1 MSMTQKSAQERLS
14 RMGMIGAMMLILLF
28 VGIVLHLWRKSLT
41 PPPRLE
47 IPQEPPDLVLLITA
61 NRQGKLEVCGCP
73 GKRAE
78 DLAKVATLIQDLTN
92 EMQRKGA
99 AVGIVEGGDFTGGP
113 DVVPYI
119 LKAYKVVGYQC
130 IVLSPRDEKKLS
142 VIRTSADGMEVLV
155 PANSENLQTFRV
167 SGKTFS
173 ITLVNLGEPPVK
185 DEGYWQ
191 RLLPRLQALKQP
203 NNLLAAV
210 AFIDRNSATE
220 LAPRLR
226 GTVNILLIDDAL
238 PLTTGEFSPGMTK
251 ASKEVSGVL
260 LVALPQSRATVLSLM
275 VWANSQNRDSYRV
288 EGQWVY
294 ATGRNDNPQVKRIV
308 DEYYEKRQKELERE
322 MNELMKIASQRAYLP
337 PEFCGECHQAQYE
350 QWLNTDHAR
359 AVETLANQKRMD
371 KSCLTCHSLEF
382 RMRGVVTEVKKRG
395 VECVDCHAELQDPTT
410 AKMHGQRPGERPTTR
425 IVNDTICVRCHDKQN
440 SPNFNLQTYLPKVT
454 H

>member
-1 MSMTQKSAQERLS
+1 
-14 RMGMIGAMMLILLF
+14 MGMIGAMMLILLF

>member
-1 MSMTQKSAQERLS
+1 MTQKSAQERLS
-14 RMGMIGAMMLILLF
+14 RLGMIGAVILILLF
-28 VGIVLHLWRKSLT
+28 VGIVLHLWRTSA
-41 PPPRLE
+41 PPPPKVEL
-47 IPQEPPDLVLLITA
+47 PQEPPDLVLLITA

-99 AVGIVEGGDFTGGP
+99 TVGIVEGGDFTGGP

-130 IVLSPRDEKKLS
+130 IVLSPRDEKRLS
-142 VIRTSADGMEVLV
+142 VIRNNVDGMRLLT
-155 PANSENLQTFRV
+155 PANPENLQTFQV

-173 ITLVNLGEPPVK
+173 ITLVNLGQPPLK

-210 AFIDRNSATE
+210 AFVDRNSAME

-226 GTVNILLIDDAL
+226 GTVNILLIDDTL
-238 PLTTGEFSPGMTK
+238 PLTTGEFSPGTTK
-251 ASKEVSGVL
+251 ASKEVSGVN
-260 LVALPQSRATVLSLM
+260 LVALPQSRSTVLSLM
-275 VWANSQNRDSYRV
+275 VWSNSQNRDSYRI

-294 ATGRNDNPQVKRIV
+294 STGRNDNPQVKKIV

-322 MNELMKIASQRAYLP
+322 MKELMKIASQRAYLP
-337 PEFCGECHQAQYE
+337 PEFCGKCHQAQYE
-350 QWLNTDHAR
+350 QWLSTGHAH
-359 AVETLANQKRMD
+359 AIETLVNQKRMD

-425 IVNDTICVRCHDKQN
+425 IVNDTLCVRCHDKQN

>member
-1 MSMTQKSAQERLS
+1 MTQKSAQERLS
-14 RMGMIGAMMLILLF
+14 RMGMIGAMILVLLF
-28 VGIVLHLWRKSLT
+28 VGIALHLWRTSS
-41 PPPRLE
+41 PPPPK
-47 IPQEPPDLVLLITA
+47 IQVPQEPPDLVLLVTA

-99 AVGIVEGGDFTGGP
+99 TVGVIEGGDFTGGP

-119 LKAYKVVGYQC
+119 LRAYKVVGYQC
-130 IVLSPRDEKKLS
+130 IILSPRDEKRLS

-155 PANSENLQTFRV
+155 PTNPENLQTFRV

-173 ITLVNLGEPPVK
+173 ITLVNLGEPPLK
-185 DEGYWQ
+185 DENYWQ
-191 RLLPRLQALKQP
+191 RLLPRLKALKQP

-210 AFIDRNSATE
+210 AFVDRNSAME

-226 GTVNILLIDDAL
+226 GIVNILLVDDAL
-238 PLTTGEFSPGMTK
+238 PLTTGEFSPEMTK

-275 VWANSQNRDSYRV
+275 VWANSENRDGYRI

-294 ATGRNDNPQVKRIV
+294 STGRNDNPQVKKIV
-308 DEYYEKRQKELERE
+308 DEYYEKRQKELEQE
-322 MNELMKIASQRAYLP
+322 MKDLMKIASQRAYLP

-350 QWLNTDHAR
+350 QWLTTGHAR
-359 AVETLANQKRMD
+359 AVQTLANQKRMD

-382 RMRGVVTEVKKRG
+382 RMRGLVTEVKKRG
-395 VECVDCHAELQDPTT
+395 VECVDCHAELQDPAT
-410 AKMHGQRPGERPTTR
+410 AQMHGQRPGERPTTH
-425 IVNDTICVRCHDKQN
+425 IVNDTVCIRCHDKQN
-440 SPNFNLQTYLPKVT
+440 SPNFNLQTYLPKVA

>member
-1 MSMTQKSAQERLS
+1 MTQKSAQERLS

-28 VGIVLHLWRKSLT
+28 VGIVLHLWRKSPT

-130 IVLSPRDEKKLS
+130 IVLSPRDEKRLS

-210 AFIDRNSATE
+210 AFIDRNSAME

-395 VECVDCHAELQDPTT
+395 VECVDCHAELQDPAT

>member
-1 MSMTQKSAQERLS
+1 MTQKSAQERLS
-14 RMGMIGAMMLILLF
+14 RMGMIGAVILILLF
-28 VGIVLHLWRKSLT
+28 VGIVLHLWRTSA
-41 PPPRLE
+41 PPPPKVEL
-47 IPQEPPDLVLLITA
+47 PQEPPDLVLLITA

-99 AVGIVEGGDFTGGP
+99 TVGIVEGGDFTGGP

-130 IVLSPRDEKKLS
+130 IVLSPRDEKRLS
-142 VIRTSADGMEVLV
+142 VIRNNVDGMRLLT
-155 PANSENLQTFRV
+155 PANPENLQTFQV

-173 ITLVNLGEPPVK
+173 ITLVNLGQPPIK

-210 AFIDRNSATE
+210 AFVDRNSAME

-226 GTVNILLIDDAL
+226 GTVNILLIDDTL
-238 PLTTGEFSPGMTK
+238 PLTTGEFSPGTTK
-251 ASKEVSGVL
+251 ASKEVSGVN
-260 LVALPQSRATVLSLM
+260 LVALPQSRSTVLSLM
-275 VWANSQNRDSYRV
+275 VWSNSQNRDSYRI

-294 ATGRNDNPQVKRIV
+294 STGRNDNPQVKKIV

-322 MNELMKIASQRAYLP
+322 MKELMKIASQRAYLP
-337 PEFCGECHQAQYE
+337 PEFCGKCHQAQYE
-350 QWLNTDHAR
+350 QWLSTGHAH
-359 AVETLANQKRMD
+359 AIETLVNQKRMD

-425 IVNDTICVRCHDKQN
+425 IVNDTLCVRCHDKQN

>member
-1 MSMTQKSAQERLS
+1 
-14 RMGMIGAMMLILLF
+14 MLALLF
-28 VGIVLHLWRKSLT
+28 VGVALRLWRTSA
-41 PPPRLE
+41 PPPPKVEL
-47 IPQEPPDLVLLITA
+47 PQEPPDLVLLVTA

-92 EMQRKGA
+92 DMQRKGA
-99 AVGIVEGGDFTGGP
+99 VVGVIEGGDFTGGP

-130 IVLSPRDEKKLS
+130 IVLSPRDKERLS
-142 VIRTSADGMEVLV
+142 VIRTSADGMQLLT
-155 PANSENLQTFRV
+155 PANPENLQTFQV

-173 ITLVNLGEPPVK
+173 ITLVNLGQLPLK

-210 AFIDRNSATE
+210 AFVDRNGATE
-220 LAPRLR
+220 LASRLK
-226 GTVNILLIDDAL
+226 GTVNILMIDDSL
-238 PLTTGEFSPGMTK
+238 PLTAGEFSPGMTK

-260 LVALPQSRATVLSLM
+260 LVALPQSRSTVLSLM
-275 VWANSQNRDSYRV
+275 VWANSQNRDNYRV
-288 EGQWVY
+288 EGQWVN
-294 ATGRNDNPQVKRIV
+294 AAGRNDNPQVKKIV

-322 MNELMKIASQRAYLP
+322 MKELMKIASQRAYLP

-350 QWLNTDHAR
+350 QWLNTSHAH
-359 AVETLANQKRMD
+359 AIETLVNQKRMD

-395 VECVDCHAELQDPTT
+395 VECVDCHVELQDPAT

-425 IVNDTICVRCHDKQN
+425 IVNETVCVRCHDKQN
-440 SPNFNLQTYLPKVT
+440 SPNFNPQTYLPKVV

>member
-1 MSMTQKSAQERLS
+1 
-14 RMGMIGAMMLILLF
+14 
-28 VGIVLHLWRKSLT
+28 
-41 PPPRLE
+41 
-47 IPQEPPDLVLLITA
+47 LVLLITA

-99 AVGIVEGGDFTGGP
+99 TVGIVEGGDFTGGP

-130 IVLSPRDEKKLS
+130 IVLSPRDEKRLS
-142 VIRTSADGMEVLV
+142 VIRNNVDGMRLLT
-155 PANSENLQTFRV
+155 PANPENLQTFQV

-173 ITLVNLGEPPVK
+173 ITLVNLGQPPLK

-210 AFIDRNSATE
+210 AFVDRNSAME

-226 GTVNILLIDDAL
+226 GTVNILLIDDTL
-238 PLTTGEFSPGMTK
+238 PLTTGEFSPGTTK
-251 ASKEVSGVL
+251 ASKEVSGVN
-260 LVALPQSRATVLSLM
+260 LVALPQSRSTVLSLM
-275 VWANSQNRDSYRV
+275 VWSNSQNRDSYRI

-294 ATGRNDNPQVKRIV
+294 STGRNDNPQVKKIV

-322 MNELMKIASQRAYLP
+322 MKELMKIASQRAYLP
-337 PEFCGECHQAQYE
+337 PEFCGKCHQAQYE
-350 QWLNTDHAR
+350 QWLSTGHAH
-359 AVETLANQKRMD
+359 AIETLVNQKRMD

-425 IVNDTICVRCHDKQN
+425 IVNDTLCVRCHDKQN

>member
-1 MSMTQKSAQERLS
+1 MTQKSAQERLS
-14 RMGMIGAMMLILLF
+14 RMGMIGAMILVLLF
-28 VGIVLHLWRKSLT
+28 VGIVLHLWQKSPT
-41 PPPRLE
+41 PPPKIEL
-47 IPQEPPDLVLLITA
+47 PKEPPDLVLLVTA

-130 IVLSPRDEKKLS
+130 IVLSPRDEKRLS
-142 VIRTSADGMEVLV
+142 VIRTNADGMQLLA

-191 RLLPRLQALKQP
+191 RLLPRLKVLKQP

-251 ASKEVSGVL
+251 ASKEVSGIF
-260 LVALPQSRATVLSLM
+260 LVALPQSRSTVLSLM
-275 VWANSQNRDSYRV
+275 VWSNSQNRDSLRI

-294 ATGRNDNPQVKRIV
+294 ASGRKDNSQVKKIV

-322 MNELMKIASQRAYLP
+322 MNELMKIASQRAYLS

-350 QWLNTDHAR
+350 QWLNTGHAR
-359 AVETLANQKRMD
+359 AIETLIERKRMD
-371 KSCLTCHSLEF
+371 KDCLTCHSLEF
-382 RMRGVVTEVKKRG
+382 RIRGVVTEVKKRG
-395 VECVDCHAELQDPTT
+395 VECVDCHAELQDPAT

-425 IVNDTICVRCHDKQN
+425 IVNDTVCVRCHTKEH
-440 SPNFNLQTYLPKVT
+440 SPNFNLQTYLPKVA

>member
-1 MSMTQKSAQERLS
+1 MTQKSAQERLS
-14 RMGMIGAMMLILLF
+14 RMGMIGAMILILLF
-28 VGIVLHLWRKSLT
+28 VGIVLHLWRKSPT

-47 IPQEPPDLVLLITA
+47 VPQEPPDLVLLVTA

-113 DVVPYI
+113 DVIPYI

-130 IVLSPRDEKKLS
+130 IVLSPRDEKRLS

-155 PANSENLQTFRV
+155 PANPENLQTFRV
-167 SGKTFS
+167 SGKTLS

-191 RLLPRLQALKQP
+191 RLLPRLKALKQP

-210 AFIDRNSATE
+210 AFIDRNSAAE
-220 LAPRLR
+220 LAPRLK
-226 GTVNILLIDDAL
+226 GTVDILLIDDAL
-238 PLTTGEFSPGMTK
+238 PLTTNEFSFGMTK
-251 ASKEVSGVL
+251 ASKEVSGVS
-260 LVALPQSRATVLSLM
+260 LVALPQSRSNVLSLM
-275 VWANSQNRDSYRV
+275 VWSNSQNQSSYRI
-288 EGQWVY
+288 EGQWFNS
-294 ATGRNDNPQVKRIV
+294 TGRNDKSQVKKIV

-322 MNELMKIASQRAYLP
+322 MNELMKIASKRAYLP
-337 PEFCGECHQAQYE
+337 PEFCGKCHQSQYE
-350 QWLNTDHAR
+350 QWLNTSHAH
-359 AVETLANQKRMD
+359 AIETLIERKRMD
-371 KSCLTCHSLEF
+371 KGCLTCHSLEF
-382 RMRGVVTEVKKRG
+382 RMRGVVTETKKRG
-395 VECVDCHAELQDPTT
+395 VECVDCHVELQDPAT

-425 IVNDTICVRCHDKQN
+425 IVDEKVCTRCHDKQN
-440 SPNFNLQTYLPKVT
+440 SPNFNPQTYMPKVI

>member
-28 VGIVLHLWRKSLT
+28 VGIVLHLWRKSPT

-210 AFIDRNSATE
+210 AFIDRNSAME

-395 VECVDCHAELQDPTT
+395 VECVDCHAELQDPAT

>member
-1 MSMTQKSAQERLS
+1 
-14 RMGMIGAMMLILLF
+14 
-28 VGIVLHLWRKSLT
+28 
-41 PPPRLE
+41 
-47 IPQEPPDLVLLITA
+47 
-61 NRQGKLEVCGCP
+61 
-73 GKRAE
+73 
-78 DLAKVATLIQDLTN
+78 
-92 EMQRKGA
+92 
-99 AVGIVEGGDFTGGP
+99 
-113 DVVPYI
+113 
-119 LKAYKVVGYQC
+119 
-130 IVLSPRDEKKLS
+130 
-142 VIRTSADGMEVLV
+142 MEVLV

-173 ITLVNLGEPPVK
+173 ITLVNLGEPPIK

-203 NNLLAAV
+203 NNLLAAIV
-210 AFIDRNSATE
+210 FVDRNSAIE

-395 VECVDCHAELQDPTT
+395 VECVDCHAELQDPAT

>member
-1 MSMTQKSAQERLS
+1 
-14 RMGMIGAMMLILLF
+14 MGMIGAVILILLF
-28 VGIVLHLWRKSLT
+28 VGIVLHLWRTSA
-41 PPPRLE
+41 PPPPKIEL
-47 IPQEPPDLVLLITA
+47 PQEPPDLVLLVTA

-78 DLAKVATLIQDLTN
+78 DLAKVATLIQDFTN

-99 AVGIVEGGDFTGGP
+99 TVGVIEGGDFTGGA

-130 IVLSPRDEKKLS
+130 IVLSPRDEERLS
-142 VIRTSADGMEVLV
+142 VIRTSADGMQLLT
-155 PANSENLQTFRV
+155 PANPENLQTFQV

-173 ITLVNLGEPPVK
+173 ITLVNLGQPPLK

-210 AFIDRNSATE
+210 AFTDRNSAME

-251 ASKEVSGVL
+251 ASKEVSGVT
-260 LVALPQSRATVLSLM
+260 LVALPQSRSTVLSLM
-275 VWANSQNRDSYRV
+275 VWSNSQNRDSHRI
-288 EGQWVY
+288 EGQWIY
-294 ATGRNDNPQVKRIV
+294 AGGRNDNPQVKKIV

-322 MNELMKIASQRAYLP
+322 MKELMKIASQRAYLP

-350 QWLNTDHAR
+350 QWLNTRHAH

-382 RMRGVVTEVKKRG
+382 RVRGVVTGVKKRG
-395 VECVDCHAELQDPTT
+395 VECVDCHAELQDPAT
-410 AKMHGQRPGERPTTR
+410 AKMHGQRPGERATTR
-425 IVNDTICVRCHDKQN
+425 IVNDTVCVQCHNKEH
-440 SPNFNLQTYLPKVT
+440 SPNFNLQTHLPKVA

>member
-1 MSMTQKSAQERLS
+1 MTQKSAQERLS

-28 VGIVLHLWRKSLT
+28 VGIVLHLWRKSPT

>member
-1 MSMTQKSAQERLS
+1 MTQKSAQERLS
-14 RMGMIGAMMLILLF
+14 RLGMIGAVILILLF
-28 VGIVLHLWRKSLT
+28 VGIVLHLWRTSA
-41 PPPRLE
+41 PPPPKVEL
-47 IPQEPPDLVLLITA
+47 PQEPPDLVLLITA

-99 AVGIVEGGDFTGGP
+99 TVGIVEGGDFTGGP

-130 IVLSPRDEKKLS
+130 IVLSPRDEKRLS
-142 VIRTSADGMEVLV
+142 VIRNNVDGMRLLT
-155 PANSENLQTFRV
+155 PANPENLQTFQV

-173 ITLVNLGEPPVK
+173 ITLVNLGQPPIK

-210 AFIDRNSATE
+210 AFVDRNSAME

-226 GTVNILLIDDAL
+226 GTVNILLIDDTL
-238 PLTTGEFSPGMTK
+238 PLTTGEFSPGTTK
-251 ASKEVSGVL
+251 ASKEVSGVN
-260 LVALPQSRATVLSLM
+260 LVALPQSRSTVLSLM
-275 VWANSQNRDSYRV
+275 VWSNSQNRDSYRI

-294 ATGRNDNPQVKRIV
+294 STGRNDNPQVKKIV

-322 MNELMKIASQRAYLP
+322 MKELMRIASQRAYLP
-337 PEFCGECHQAQYE
+337 PEFCGKCHQAQYE
-350 QWLNTDHAR
+350 QWLSTGHAH
-359 AVETLANQKRMD
+359 AIETLVNQKRMD

-425 IVNDTICVRCHDKQN
+425 IVNDTLCVRCHDKQN

>member
-1 MSMTQKSAQERLS
+1 
-14 RMGMIGAMMLILLF
+14 
-28 VGIVLHLWRKSLT
+28 
-41 PPPRLE
+41 
-47 IPQEPPDLVLLITA
+47 
-61 NRQGKLEVCGCP
+61 LEVCGCP

-99 AVGIVEGGDFTGGP
+99 TVGVIEGGDFTGGP

-119 LKAYKVVGYQC
+119 LRAYKVVGYQC
-130 IVLSPRDEKKLS
+130 IILSPRDEKRLS

-155 PANSENLQTFRV
+155 PTNPENLQTFRV

-173 ITLVNLGEPPVK
+173 ITLVNLGEPPLK
-185 DEGYWQ
+185 DENYWQ
-191 RLLPRLQALKQP
+191 RLLPRLKALKQP

-210 AFIDRNSATE
+210 AFVDRNSAME

-226 GTVNILLIDDAL
+226 GIVNILLVDDAL
-238 PLTTGEFSPGMTK
+238 PLTTGEFSPEMTK

-275 VWANSQNRDSYRV
+275 VWANSENRDGYRI

-294 ATGRNDNPQVKRIV
+294 STGRNDNPQVKKIV
-308 DEYYEKRQKELERE
+308 DEYYEKRQKELEQE
-322 MNELMKIASQRAYLP
+322 MKDLMKIASQRAYLP

-350 QWLNTDHAR
+350 QWLTTGHAR
-359 AVETLANQKRMD
+359 AVQTLANQKRMD

-382 RMRGVVTEVKKRG
+382 RMRGLVTEVKKRG
-395 VECVDCHAELQDPTT
+395 VECVDCHAELQDPAT
-410 AKMHGQRPGERPTTR
+410 AQMHGQRPGERPTTH
-425 IVNDTICVRCHDKQN
+425 IVNDTVCIRCHDKQN
-440 SPNFNLQTYLPKVT
+440 SPNFNLQTYLPKVA

>member
-1 MSMTQKSAQERLS
+1 MTQKSAQERLS
-14 RMGMIGAMMLILLF
+14 RLGMIGAVILILLF
-28 VGIVLHLWRKSLT
+28 VGIVLHLWRTSA
-41 PPPRLE
+41 PPPPKVEL
-47 IPQEPPDLVLLITA
+47 PQEPPDLVLLITA

-99 AVGIVEGGDFTGGP
+99 TVGIVEGGDFTGGP

-130 IVLSPRDEKKLS
+130 IVLSPRDEKRLS
-142 VIRTSADGMEVLV
+142 VIRNNVDGMRLLT
-155 PANSENLQTFRV
+155 PANPENLQTFQV

-173 ITLVNLGEPPVK
+173 ITLVNLGQPPLK

-210 AFIDRNSATE
+210 VFIDRNSAME

-226 GTVNILLIDDAL
+226 GIVNILLVDDAL
-238 PLTTGEFSPGMTK
+238 PLTTGEFSPGTTK
-251 ASKEVSGVL
+251 ASKEVSGVN
-260 LVALPQSRATVLSLM
+260 LVALPQSRSTVLSLM
-275 VWANSQNRDSYRV
+275 VWSNSQNRDSYRI

-294 ATGRNDNPQVKRIV
+294 ATGRNDNPQVKKIV
-308 DEYYEKRQKELERE
+308 DEYYEKRQKDLERE
-322 MNELMKIASQRAYLP
+322 MKELMRIASQRAYLP
-337 PEFCGECHQAQYE
+337 PEFCGKCHQAQYE
-350 QWLNTDHAR
+350 QWLNTDHAH
-359 AVETLANQKRMD
+359 AIETLVNQKRMD

-425 IVNDTICVRCHDKQN
+425 IVNDTLCVRCHDKQN

>member
-1 MSMTQKSAQERLS
+1 
-14 RMGMIGAMMLILLF
+14 MGMIGAMILILLF
-28 VGIVLHLWRKSLT
+28 VGIVLHLWRKSPT

-47 IPQEPPDLVLLITA
+47 VPQEPPDLVLLVTA

-130 IVLSPRDEKKLS
+130 IVLSPRDEKLS

-155 PANSENLQTFRV
+155 PANPENLQTFRV
-167 SGKTFS
+167 SGKTLS

-203 NNLLAAV
+203 NNLLAVV

-220 LAPRLR
+220 LAPRLK
-226 GTVNILLIDDAL
+226 GTVDILLIDDAL
-238 PLTTGEFSPGMTK
+238 PLTTNEFSFGMTK
-251 ASKEVSGVL
+251 ASKEVSGVS
-260 LVALPQSRATVLSLM
+260 LVALPQSRSNVLSLM
-275 VWANSQNRDSYRV
+275 VWSNSQNQSSYRI
-288 EGQWVY
+288 EGQWFNSLV
-294 ATGRNDNPQVKRIV
+294 ATTTVKSR
-308 DEYYEKRQKELERE
+308 
-322 MNELMKIASQRAYLP
+322 
-337 PEFCGECHQAQYE
+337 
-350 QWLNTDHAR
+350 
-359 AVETLANQKRMD
+359 
-371 KSCLTCHSLEF
+371 KSWTN
-382 RMRGVVTEVKKRG
+382 
-395 VECVDCHAELQDPTT
+395 
-410 AKMHGQRPGERPTTR
+410 TTR
-425 IVNDTICVRCHDKQN
+425 SGRR
-440 SPNFNLQTYLPKVT
+440 SWSER
-454 H
+454 

>member
-28 VGIVLHLWRKSLT
+28 VGIVLHLWRKSPT

-210 AFIDRNSATE
+210 AFIDRNSAME

-337 PEFCGECHQAQYE
+337 PEFCGECHQSQYE
-350 QWLNTDHAR
+350 QWLNTGHAR

>member
-1 MSMTQKSAQERLS
+1 MTQKSARERLS
-14 RMGMIGAMMLILLF
+14 RLGMTGAIIFVLLF
-28 VGIVLHLWRKSLT
+28 VGITLHLWRTSA
-41 PPPRLE
+41 PPPPKIKL
-47 IPQEPPDLVLLITA
+47 PQEPPDLVLLVTA

-78 DLAKVATLIQDLTN
+78 DLAKVATLIRDLTN

-99 AVGIVEGGDFTGGP
+99 TVGIVEGGDFTGGP

-119 LKAYKVVGYQC
+119 LKAYKTVGYQC
-130 IVLSPRDEKKLS
+130 IVLSPRDEKRLS
-142 VIRTSADGMEVLV
+142 VIRTNADGMQLLT
-155 PANSENLQTFRV
+155 PANPENLQTFQV

-173 ITLVNLGEPPVK
+173 VTLVNLGQPPVK
-185 DEGYWQ
+185 DEGYWR
-191 RLLPRLQALKQP
+191 RLLTHLQTLKQP

-210 AFIDRNSATE
+210 AFVDRNSATD

-226 GTVNILLIDDAL
+226 GTVDILLIDDAL
-238 PLTTGEFSPGMTK
+238 LLTIDEFSPEGTK

-260 LVALPQSRATVLSLM
+260 LVALPQSRATILSLM
-275 VWANSQNRDSYRV
+275 VWTNSQNRDSYRI

-294 ATGRNDNPQVKRIV
+294 ATGRNDDPQVKRIV
-308 DEYYEKRQKELERE
+308 DEYYEKRQRELERE
-322 MNELMKIASQRAYLP
+322 MKELMKIASQRAYLP

-350 QWLNTDHAR
+350 QWLTTGHAR
-359 AVETLANQKRMD
+359 AVQTLANQKRMD

-382 RMRGVVTEVKKRG
+382 RMRGLVTEVKKRG
-395 VECVDCHAELQDPTT
+395 VECVDCHAELQDPAT

-425 IVNDTICVRCHDKQN
+425 IVNDTVCIRCHDKQN
-440 SPNFNLQTYLPKVT
+440 SPNFNLQTYLPKVA

>member
-1 MSMTQKSAQERLS
+1 MT
-14 RMGMIGAMMLILLF
+14 GAIIFVLLF
-28 VGIVLHLWRKSLT
+28 VGITLHLWRTSA
-41 PPPRLE
+41 PPPPKIKL
-47 IPQEPPDLVLLITA
+47 PQEPPDLVLLVTA

-78 DLAKVATLIQDLTN
+78 DLAKVATLIRDLTN

-99 AVGIVEGGDFTGGP
+99 TVGIVEGGDFTGGP

-119 LKAYKVVGYQC
+119 LKAYKTVGYQC
-130 IVLSPRDEKKLS
+130 IVLSPRDEKRLS
-142 VIRTSADGMEVLV
+142 VIRTNADGMQLLT
-155 PANSENLQTFRV
+155 PANPENLQTFQV

-173 ITLVNLGEPPVK
+173 VTLVNLGQPPVK
-185 DEGYWQ
+185 DEGYWR
-191 RLLPRLQALKQP
+191 RLLTHLQTLKQP

-210 AFIDRNSATE
+210 AFVDRNSATD

-226 GTVNILLIDDAL
+226 GTVDILLIDDAL
-238 PLTTGEFSPGMTK
+238 LLTIDEFSPEGTK

-260 LVALPQSRATVLSLM
+260 LVALPQSRATILSLM
-275 VWANSQNRDSYRV
+275 VWTNSQNRDSYRI

-294 ATGRNDNPQVKRIV
+294 ATGRNDDPQVKRIV
-308 DEYYEKRQKELERE
+308 DEYYEKRQRELERE
-322 MNELMKIASQRAYLP
+322 MKELMKIASQRAYLP

-350 QWLNTDHAR
+350 QWLTTGHAR
-359 AVETLANQKRMD
+359 AVQTLANQKRMD

-382 RMRGVVTEVKKRG
+382 RMRGLVTEVKKRG
-395 VECVDCHAELQDPTT
+395 VECVDCHAELQDPAT

-425 IVNDTICVRCHDKQN
+425 IVNDTVCIRCHDKQN
-440 SPNFNLQTYLPKVT
+440 SPNFNLQTYLPKVA

>member
-1 MSMTQKSAQERLS
+1 
-14 RMGMIGAMMLILLF
+14 MGMIGAMMLILLF
-28 VGIVLHLWRKSLT
+28 VGIVLHLWRKSPT

-210 AFIDRNSATE
+210 AFIDRNSAME

-395 VECVDCHAELQDPTT
+395 VECVDCHAELQDPAT

>member
-1 MSMTQKSAQERLS
+1 MTQKSAQERLS

-28 VGIVLHLWRKSLT
+28 VGIVLHLWRKSPT

-130 IVLSPRDEKKLS
+130 IVLSPRDEKRLS

-425 IVNDTICVRCHDKQN
+425 IVNDTVCVRCHDKQN

>member
-1 MSMTQKSAQERLS
+1 
-14 RMGMIGAMMLILLF
+14 MGMIGAMMLILLF
-28 VGIVLHLWRKSLT
+28 VGIVLHLWRKSPT

-210 AFIDRNSATE
+210 AFIDRNSAME

-337 PEFCGECHQAQYE
+337 PEFCGECHQSQYE
-350 QWLNTDHAR
+350 QWLNTGHAR

>member
-1 MSMTQKSAQERLS
+1 MTQKSAQERLS
-14 RMGMIGAMMLILLF
+14 RLGMIGAVILILLF
-28 VGIVLHLWRKSLT
+28 VGIVLHLWRTSA
-41 PPPRLE
+41 PPPPKVEL
-47 IPQEPPDLVLLITA
+47 PQEPPDLVLLITA

-99 AVGIVEGGDFTGGP
+99 TVGIVEGGDFTGGP

-130 IVLSPRDEKKLS
+130 IVLSPRDEKRLS
-142 VIRTSADGMEVLV
+142 VIRNNVDGMRLLT
-155 PANSENLQTFRV
+155 PANPENLQTFQV

-173 ITLVNLGEPPVK
+173 ITLVNLGQPPLK

-210 AFIDRNSATE
+210 AFVDRNSAME

-226 GTVNILLIDDAL
+226 GTVNILLIDDTL
-238 PLTTGEFSPGMTK
+238 PLTTGEFSPGTTK
-251 ASKEVSGVL
+251 ASKEVSGVN
-260 LVALPQSRATVLSLM
+260 LVALPQSRSTVLSLM
-275 VWANSQNRDSYRV
+275 VWSNSQNRDSYRI

-294 ATGRNDNPQVKRIV
+294 ATGRNDNPQVKKIV

-322 MNELMKIASQRAYLP
+322 MKELMRIASQRAYLP
-337 PEFCGECHQAQYE
+337 PEFCGKCHQAQYE
-350 QWLNTDHAR
+350 QWLSTGHAH
-359 AVETLANQKRMD
+359 AIETLVNQKRMD

-425 IVNDTICVRCHDKQN
+425 IVNDTLCVRCHDKQN

>member
-1 MSMTQKSAQERLS
+1 MTQKSAQERLS
-14 RMGMIGAMMLILLF
+14 RLGMIGAVILILLF
-28 VGIVLHLWRKSLT
+28 VGIVLHLWRTSA
-41 PPPRLE
+41 PPPPKVEL
-47 IPQEPPDLVLLITA
+47 PQEPPDLVLLITA

-99 AVGIVEGGDFTGGP
+99 TVGIVEGGDFTGGP

-130 IVLSPRDEKKLS
+130 IVLSPRDEKRLS
-142 VIRTSADGMEVLV
+142 VIRNNVDGMRLLT
-155 PANSENLQTFRV
+155 PANPENLQTFQV

-173 ITLVNLGEPPVK
+173 ITLVNLGQPPIK

-210 AFIDRNSATE
+210 AFVDRNSAME

-226 GTVNILLIDDAL
+226 GTVNILLIDDTL
-238 PLTTGEFSPGMTK
+238 PLTTGEFSPGTTK
-251 ASKEVSGVL
+251 ASKEVSGVN
-260 LVALPQSRATVLSLM
+260 LVALPQSRSTVLSLM
-275 VWANSQNRDSYRV
+275 VWSNSQNRDSYRI

-294 ATGRNDNPQVKRIV
+294 STGRNDNPQVKKIV

-322 MNELMKIASQRAYLP
+322 MKELMKIASQRAYLP
-337 PEFCGECHQAQYE
+337 PEFCGKCHQAQYE
-350 QWLNTDHAR
+350 QWLSTGHAH
-359 AVETLANQKRMD
+359 AIETLVNQKRMD

-425 IVNDTICVRCHDKQN
+425 IVNDTLCVRCHDKQN

>member
-1 MSMTQKSAQERLS
+1 MTQKSAQERLS